1 VLQHSRRSPIIP
13 VVENGETDREDG
25 REGEVMRSTTAEVT
39 YNVEQFMCS
48 ADESKKF
55 NGADYLYWLVR
66 LVKIGD
72 ETISTERVA
81 VFNYDSE
88 AVRFKTFLEGME

>member
-1 VLQHSRRSPIIP
+1 MARHVAGVVMYDVQQH
-13 VVENGETDREDG
+13 
-25 REGEVMRSTTAEVT
+25 
-39 YNVEQFMCS
+39 MCT
-48 ADESKKF
+48 ADESKRF

-66 LVKIGD
+66 IVKIGD
-72 ETISTERVA
+72 ETINTEKVA